1 MKTVF
6 ILKGLSLVDT
16 SKVTKYLESCQLN
29 ILRLCPNE
37 ESLFC

>member
-16 SKVTKYLESCQLN
+16 SKVTKYLEKKVVNL
-29 ILRLCPNE
+29 I
-37 ESLFC
+37 F